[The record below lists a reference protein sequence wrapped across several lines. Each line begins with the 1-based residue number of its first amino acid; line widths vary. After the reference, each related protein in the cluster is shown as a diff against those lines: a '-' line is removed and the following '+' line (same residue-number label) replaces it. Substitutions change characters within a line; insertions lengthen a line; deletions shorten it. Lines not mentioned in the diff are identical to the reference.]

1 VSRTEAPSAIHYSGP
16 DLASLRASFH
26 LHLRAENKSPKTLE
40 TYTEA
45 LDQLIAFVKRAG
57 MPSNARSIRREHV
70 EAFLVSLQESGRS
83 PATVNNRYRSL
94 AAFFGWLADEEEVG
108 QSPMTHMRPPTV
120 PEQPVPVLREDQL
133 VALMAAC
140 AGRDFEARRDRAV
153 LRLLIDTGVRRAELA
168 GMRVDDVDLAHEEI
182 TVTRKGGRRQSLS
195 ILAKT
200 ARDLDRYMRMRT
212 AHPYAALDELW
223 LGSRGALQANSI
235 LQLVRRRGRQA
246 GIPNLFTHQLRHTAI
261 HDQLAAGASESNV
274 MRRMG
279 WRGRDMLTR
288 YAASTADD
296 RAKDEHRRLRIADR
310 L

>member
-1 VSRTEAPSAIHYSGP
+1 MSEAPSAISPSGL
-16 DLASLRASFH
+16 DLGALRASFQ

-45 LDQLIAFVKRAG
+45 LDQMIAFLERTG
-57 MPSNARSIRREHV
+57 MPRHAGSIRREHV
-70 EAFLVSLQESGRS
+70 EAFLVSLQEGGRS

-94 AAFFGWLADEEEVG
+94 AAFFRWLADEGEEG
-108 QSPMTHMRPPTV
+108 ESPMARMRPPKV

-133 VALMAAC
+133 VALMASC
-140 AGRDFEARRDRAV
+140 AGRDFESRRDRAV
-153 LRLLIDTGVRRAELA
+153 LRLLIDTGIRRAELA
-168 GMRVDDVDLAHEEI
+168 GMMVDDVDLAHEEI
-182 TVTRKGGRRQSLS
+182 TITRKGGRRQSLS

-200 ARDLDRYMRMRT
+200 ARDLDRYLRSRA
-212 AHPYAALDELW
+212 AHRHAAVDGLW
-223 LGSRGALQANSI
+223 VGPRGELQANSI

-246 GIPNLFTHQLRHTAI
+246 GIPDLFTHQLRHTAI
-261 HDQLAAGASESNV
+261 HDQLAGGASESNV

-288 YAASTADD
+288 YAASTAND